1 MIKEIFQKMKKSF
14 RIQSIALLILQEA
27 TKTMIIKKFEDNIHQ
42 YFFKTYLTI
51 SINSDKL
58 VRDTLQKNYVDNE
71 EHESSQEVEKSAKIL
86 N

>member
-1 MIKEIFQKMKKSF
+1 MRKSF
-14 RIQSIALLILQEA
+14 RIQSIVFMILQEA
-27 TKTMIIKKFEDNIHQ
+27 TKTMIIKKFENNIRQ
-42 YFFKTYLTI
+42 YFFITFLTI

-71 EHESSQEVEKSAKIL
+71 KHEFFQKVEKSAKNL